1 MSQFWTSIANTA
13 VKNMHYFSKFLR
25 VKFHCPNCSSLS
37 SLKITIFTEVKV
49 HIPNDINLKYLLKWL
64 NILEASPC
72 QTWVIFACSGTVNL
86 RWNDAK
92 RKFVQKS
99 LKADYLGKT
108 HTDSWIWCKT
118 LFTHKV
124 WRHFYFWPEIFV
136 RFLQRQPLK
145 HENNAYN
152 ELINI
157 QTQNRK
163 INYIPILNSNGS
175 WKFDVAYFVL

>member
-25 VKFHCPNCSSLS
+25 VKFHCPICSSLS

-49 HIPNDINLKYLLKWL
+49 HIPNDINLKYLLNWW

-99 LKADYLGKT
+99 LKADYLAKPTLIREYGVKPYS
-108 HTDSWIWCKT
+108 HTKFEGIFIFDPKFLCGSYRDSHLSVQVYIV
-118 LFTHKV
+118 FTC
-124 WRHFYFWPEIFV
+124 
-136 RFLQRQPLK
+136 
-145 HENNAYN
+145 
-152 ELINI
+152 LI
-157 QTQNRK
+157 
-163 INYIPILNSNGS
+163 S
-175 WKFDVAYFVL
+175 